1 MKENSKDEVA
11 MTGTSTKE
19 TWPEKAR
26 FKGLCTNCGKQG
38 HKGSECRGGKKS
50 ENGSSKAPGDK
61 SKVTCYNCQV
71 KGHYANKCPLPSTKT
86 TKPDKDKEDNN
97 ELGMFVGGNHPFCV
111 LG

>member
-38 HKGSECRGGKKS
+38 HKG
-50 ENGSSKAPGDK
+50 
-61 SKVTCYNCQV
+61 CYNCQV